1 MRITGPNQL
10 YEEIISALSE
20 NNYALGEGLFGET
33 VLAGLHAELHR
44 QINLRNLKNAA
55 IGNRANSIKNE
66 AIRSDKIKW
75 IDNHPENESERAFIQ
90 KINDLSAYLNR
101 TCYTGIR
108 DCEFHYACFEKGSFY
123 KRHIDQFRNDESRK
137 FSVVT
142 YLNKNWSVEDGGELV
157 LYIENQPIKI
167 QPIWGRTVIFNSE
180 LIEHEV
186 LKSERDRLS
195 VTGWLK

>member
-1 MRITGPNQL
+1 MKVSGPDQL
-10 YEEIISALSE
+10 YEEIISGLSE
-20 NNYALGEGLFGET
+20 NNYALAEGLFGEA

-55 IGNRANSIKNE
+55 TGNRVNTVNNQS
-66 AIRSDKIKW
+66 IRSDKIKW
-75 IDNHPENESERAFIQ
+75 IDNHPKNESEQAFIQ

-123 KRHIDQFRNDESRK
+123 KRHIDQFKNDESRK

-142 YLNKNWSVEDGGELV
+142 YLNKNCILTLRLKQSL
-157 LYIENQPIKI
+157 LNRS
-167 QPIWGRTVIFNSE
+167 RTGPSCSE
-180 LIEHEV
+180 ATKLIT
-186 LKSERDRLS
+186 KDRAS
-195 VTGWLK
+195 MDK